1 MNDKVTNTNKTP
13 REIAEAELKE
23 ERQKA
28 AVAKMKTKLRELENA
43 RVILKN
49 LEREVE
55 ELEAEIEAGL

>member
-1 MNDKVTNTNKTP
+1 MNDKVTNMNKTP

-43 RVILKN
+43 RVILEN